1 MTEYLAENSRLK
13 QASRQ
18 YAKGQLSLESF
29 RQLRREMLD
38 ALEAGQV
45 ATYSAELEASL
56 LAAAEPEE
64 AAPTS
69 HEVLYKTMPPNSELA
84 SQLEAL
90 LEPEVPEVADWDSNT
105 RILAIVLVVAL
116 LIALGTLL
124 YVFVL

>member
-64 AAPTS
+64 AASTS
-69 HEVLYKTMPPNSELA
+69 HEVLYKTMPPNTELA